1 MKQIVLWSALFLFSY
16 SQVGAQEYSSAVGA
30 RLGYPLSASYKT
42 FMGDSN
48 NALELIA
55 GFRSFSFYNWFTV
68 GGAYQFHNEIESV
81 DGLQWYYGFG
91 ASAYFW
97 SFDTGFFGD
106 TSVGTSVGIQGYIGL
121 DYKFADNSIKSYCRL
136 GSDVFCEWIWK
147 RIRGRIWRLRCEVRH
162 IGLGNKDK
170 ENLVNHQS

>member
-121 DYKFADNSIKSYCRL
+121 DYKFADIPLSLTADWVPTFFVNGFGSGFGGGYGAL
-136 GSDVFCEWIWK
+136 GVRYVISD
-147 RIRGRIWRLRCEVRH
+147 
-162 IGLGNKDK
+162 
-170 ENLVNHQS
+170 